1 MHIPGTDRWRG
12 VARFSILTAAQ
23 QGVLAIAGIV
33 TVRALTIEDYT
44 HYSVIVGLV
53 AAVAL
58 VAEGGVNATVLSE
71 GGRRKDAPEA
81 FAALLRASER
91 FRAWWLLGA
100 AIFTAPLAWYLLT
113 GVGAEGA
120 ALAPQAVA
128 IVFGALAM
136 SGSTLYASALRL
148 QKRFDLVAGVLF
160 ATAAVKLALVACLAL
175 FWTNTALLVFFVAIT
190 VVLFAVEAV
199 LFRRKLGLHGFA
211 HVPHEPA
218 LATQFRT
225 NARRQ
230 SPNSVYYVLQGQ
242 LLPVLLVA
250 TGSTVAIGKVAAV
263 GRYGLLFIVLATIV
277 AQQFMTRLAR
287 VDPGGQVARIWRQAL
302 AWYLALGAVALVAVV
317 ACQDL
322 LLQLL
327 GPDFADL
334 GKVLMVVSVGA
345 WVDGAVAVLASLNHA
360 RAWLRYAWLQIP
372 MSVAWLALLIYL
384 VRPDDVESAAWFT
397 LLATL
402 PGIVSMT
409 ISAIIGMRDERT
421 AAANEVPHEA

>member
-1 MHIPGTDRWRG
+1 MGRWRG

-33 TVRALTIEDYT
+33 TVRALPIEDYT

-58 VAEGGVNATVLSE
+58 IAEGGVNATVMSE

-81 FAALLRASER
+81 FVALLRASER

-100 AIFTAPLAWYLLT
+100 VIFAAPLAWYLLT
-113 GVGAEGA
+113 GVGSAGA
-120 ALAPQAVA
+120 AIAPQAIA
-128 IVFGALAM
+128 IVFGAFAM

-148 QKRFDLVAGVLF
+148 QTRFDLVAGVLF
-160 ATAAVKLALVACLAL
+160 ATAAAKLALVACLAL
-175 FWTNTALLVFFVAIT
+175 FWRDAALLAIFVAIT
-190 VVLFAVEAV
+190 VVLFAVEAM
-199 LFRRKLGLHGFA
+199 LFRRKLGLRGFA
-211 HVPHEPA
+211 HVPRDPA
-218 LATQFRT
+218 LARQFRT

-230 SPNSVYYVLQGQ
+230 SPNSIYYVLQGQ

-250 TGSTVAIGKVAAV
+250 TGSIVAIGKVAAL

-287 VDPGGQVARIWRQAL
+287 IDPGGEVARIWRQAL
-302 AWYLALGAVALVAVV
+302 VWYVAAGAVALVAVL
-317 ACQDL
+317 AFRDL

-334 GKVLMVVSVGA
+334 GKALLIVSVGA

-372 MSVAWLALLIYL
+372 MSIAWLALLIYL
-384 VRPDDVESAAWFT
+384 VRPTDVESAAWFM

-402 PGIVSMT
+402 PGVVSMT
-409 ISAIIGMRDERT
+409 VSAIIGMRDERAV
-421 AAANEVPHEA
+421 AASDMAQEF